1 MHIHQVGIKNFRLLR
16 DVSLTL
22 EAGSTTIVGRNNSG
36 KTSLTELFWRILSA
50 TTPTFKFE
58 DFSLMAHEEFW
69 NALILKLGNAD
80 NQLIRDTL
88 PSIEIKLWFRYEQGA
103 AALGPLSDLVID
115 LNPDCTEA
123 LAMVRY
129 QLKDGALDAFFDGL
143 TFDPAQPVEIQKTV
157 FCKAVKERI
166 SSLYSATLVAVD
178 PNDPTNVKP
187 LDWAQLR
194 MVVFSGFINAQRG
207 LDDVTHKERDV
218 LGKVLEALLGTAM
231 SASATA
237 GDQLIA
243 TNLKTAVQDMQ
254 TSIDG
259 GFNQQ
264 LNQLL
269 PAFTLFGYPGLA
281 DPDLRTET
289 TLDVQRLLSNHTRVH
304 YAGVNGINLPEAYN
318 GLGARNLIFILLR
331 LLEFYKAYIAQESAP
346 AIHVIFI
353 EEPEVHLHPQMQEVF
368 VSKLTAIA
376 QVFADTF
383 NQGKKW
389 PVQFVVTTHSSHV
402 ANRAP
407 FDSLRYF
414 FATSTDQR
422 PNVRST
428 QIKDLHTGLGGTL
441 PEDREFLHKYMTL
454 TRCDLLFADKA
465 ILIEGAT
472 ERMLLPQMMAKLDAA
487 AAANESKLLSQYVS
501 VVEIGGAHAHLFFPL
516 LSFLELR
523 TLVIA
528 DLDTVDANNARK
540 ACMVSEGTH
549 TSNACIKAW
558 FANPD
563 ITPAAL
569 LAHADAAKVTANRRV
584 AYQVPEV
591 AGGPCGRSFEDAF
604 VLANQAIVSFGFAGV
619 AEDARAAHAWKQ
631 AAAIEK
637 KSDFALRF
645 AIQEENWVV
654 PRYLK
659 EGLRW
664 LAEGKHTPPAVGP
677 VAAAAP
683 AGVQP

>member
-1 MHIHQVGIKNFRLLR
+1 MHIQKVGIKNFRLLR
-16 DVSLTL
+16 EVSLTL
-22 EAGSTTIVGRNNSG
+22 EPGSTTIVGRNNSG
-36 KTSLTELFWRILSA
+36 KTSLTELFWRILAA
-50 TTPTFKFE
+50 TTPIFKFE
-58 DFSLMAHEEFW
+58 DFSLMAHDEFW
-69 NALILKLGNAD
+69 NALILKLANAD

-88 PSIEIKLWFRYEQGA
+88 PSIEIKLWFSYEQGA
-103 AALGPLSDLVID
+103 AALGALSDLVID

-123 LAMVRY
+123 LAVARY
-129 QLKDGALDAFFDGL
+129 QLKDGAVAQLFAGL
-143 TFDPAQPVEIQKTV
+143 TFDPAQPTDPQKTA
-157 FCKAVKERI
+157 FCKAIKERI
-166 SSLYSATLVAVD
+166 SSLFVATLAAVD
-178 PNDPTNVKP
+178 PNDATNVKP
-187 LDWAQLR
+187 LDWSQLR
-194 MVVFSGFINAQRG
+194 AVISSGFINAQRG

-218 LGKVLEALLGTAM
+218 LGKVLESLLGTAM

-237 GDQLIA
+237 NDQLIA
-243 TNLKTAVQDMQ
+243 TNLKTAVQEMQ

-331 LLEFYKAYIAQESAP
+331 LLEFYKAYIAQESSP
-346 AIHVIFI
+346 AIHIIFI

-383 NQGKKW
+383 NQGKAW

-428 QIKDLHTGLGGTL
+428 QIKDLRMGLGGV
-441 PEDREFLHKYMTL
+441 PAADREFLHKYMTL

-472 ERMLLPQMMAKLDAA
+472 ERILLPKIIARLDAA
-487 AAANESKLLSQYVS
+487 AGAAEPKLSSQYVS
-501 VVEIGGAHAHLFFPL
+501 VVEVGGAYAHLFFPL

-523 TLVIA
+523 SLVIT
-528 DLDTVDANNARK
+528 DLDTVDANNDRK
-540 ACMVSEGTH
+540 ACMVAQGTH
-549 TSNACIKAW
+549 TSNACIKTW
-558 FANPD
+558 FNDAD

-569 LAHADAAKVTANRRV
+569 LAHQPNTKVQANRRI
-584 AYQVPEV
+584 AYQIPEV
-591 AGGPCGRSFEDAF
+591 DAGPCGRSFEDAF
-604 VLANQAIVSFGFAGV
+604 VLANQALPTFGFAGV
-619 AEDARAAHAWKQ
+619 ADDARAAHAWAQ
-631 AAAIEK
+631 AVAINK

-645 AIQEENWVV
+645 AIQEDNWIV
-654 PRYLK
+654 PRYLA

-664 LAEGKHTPPAVGP
+664 LAEGKHTPVSLAAV
-677 VAAAAP
+677 AP
-683 AGVQP
+683 AQI